1 VDSADTRTARTARN
15 IDQGALREHD
25 QTCIT
30 CRRAMSGKPGRP
42 RCPVGQA
49 LHKALAES
57 SQKLRREVDR
67 DRAPH
72 PDQQELFG

>member
-1 VDSADTRTARTARN
+1 MDSADTRAARTARN

-30 CRRAMSGKPGRP
+30 CRRAATGHPP
-42 RCPVGQA
+42 RCPAGRRLREA
-49 LHKALAES
+49 LEASTL
-57 SQKLRREVDR
+57 KLRREVDR